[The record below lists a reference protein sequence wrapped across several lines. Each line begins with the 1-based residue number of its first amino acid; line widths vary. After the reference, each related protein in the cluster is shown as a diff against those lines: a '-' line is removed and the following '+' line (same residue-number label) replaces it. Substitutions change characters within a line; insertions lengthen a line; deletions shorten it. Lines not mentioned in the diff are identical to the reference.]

1 MGFSYPESARALP
14 ASFPSATSP
23 MRGGFRAGFARE
35 KGAPQSGELA
45 EPARPEGLCS
55 LSYVTYL
62 PLSALDKSPFL
73 Q

>member
-1 MGFSYPESARALP
+1 MGFSHPESARALP

-23 MRGGFRAGFARE
+23 VRGGFRAGFARE

-45 EPARPEGLCS
+45 EPEGLCN
-55 LSYVTYL
+55 LSYVTHL

>member
-1 MGFSYPESARALP
+1 MCFPYPESARALP
-14 ASFPSATSP
+14 ASFSSATSP
-23 MRGGFRAGFARE
+23 VRGGFRAGFARE

-45 EPARPEGLCS
+45 EPARPEGL
-55 LSYVTYL
+55 SYVTYL

>member
-1 MGFSYPESARALP
+1 MGFSHPESARALP
-14 ASFPSATSP
+14 ASFPSAISP
-23 MRGGFRAGFARE
+23 VRGGFRAGFARE